1 MTAPIVT
8 EEHCERAM
16 QLHALLHVCE
26 RAIYSLNDVGDGQY
40 RDSIVDRLSTVM
52 ELAAGMAYQQVELLD
67 ALEMAGRK
75 K

>member
-26 RAIYSLNDVGDGQY
+26 RAIYSLNDVGDGHY

-52 ELAAGMAYQQVELLD
+52 ELAAGMAYQLLD